1 MSLTG
6 RERKIIASLALRE
19 AETTQQ
25 GTAAKVV
32 LSLKALY
39 AYFSASF
46 AHRVTES
53 ERKRVREWRERGRE
67 RGKER
72 DGGGDGSERGRE
84 RKEREGKRERWKAGC
99 SPKGGGRVCS

>member
-1 MSLTG
+1 VSLTG

-67 RGKER
+67 RGKE
-72 DGGGDGSERGRE
+72 GDGSERGRE
-84 RKEREGKRERWKAGC
+84 RKEREGKREGERERWR
-99 SPKGGGRVCS
+99 GRSE